1 MLKRGNG
8 EDNPKELESNSD
20 RMSKEASRRE
30 SWTHSQV
37 PDLSFLSNNF
47 STDSIDASSLPETK
61 THSEISH
68 SSLPSSRSPANR
80 TFPLGG
86 EHQSHQLS
94 PAPNKRESNAG
105 IASDGNFAQ
114 NSNQYFSNQ
123 DKMNGR
129 SPAVRPKS
137 VFLTGNLNATI
148 QTDETRRNGQASLKR
163 HSFHYSSKS
172 GYPAQSNPLSGEAK
186 TSRSRSNSP
195 VRSRS
200 PRRGSQSPVRGVAH
214 GRGVSPTRA
223 PFNFKS
229 QDMPMTHSN
238 SSNSSLVIKPAHRK
252 GHRYKHS
259 SVSMNLFQEP
269 VPIADSSLYQEL
281 IPSSYPIPN
290 WSETWASANASQRVK
305 LTLALAHFLT
315 AVVVF
320 IAGTILGESAFSTL
334 AHLVFYDS
342 LGSFVIA
349 FVNILSN
356 FDAWKKP
363 SVAYPFGLG
372 RLEVLLGFA
381 LSTSLVMV
389 GCDLIS
395 HFVEGVVVTLAVSG
409 TADSTDHGA
418 HHIHGHSDG
427 SKSPFLYEIVVALV
441 VIMTWITS
449 TLFYDSNTISDMLST
464 KDEKR
469 RKNQDGLGGY
479 LNNLQE
485 RESSTNERIFKI
497 VTTFLKN
504 PMRLITLVYST
515 FLFVIPLLPH
525 NLKEPLKVDVDEA
538 STLFVASTLCY
549 AGWKL
554 VTTLG
559 GILLISFPYTE
570 YDYSVLKSSV
580 TEQIMGLDIFKP
592 AYSLNHLFITKV
604 NYQLYIAGVKI
615 TMKGGSSDDESRM
628 LFEVS
633 RIFDNA
639 MKAFEK
645 DSKVEI
651 TIDIDRI

>member
-80 TFPLGG
+80 TFPLG
-86 EHQSHQLS
+86 
-94 PAPNKRESNAG
+94 ESNAG

-172 GYPAQSNPLSGEAK
+172 GYPAQ
-186 TSRSRSNSP
+186 
-195 VRSRS
+195 
-200 PRRGSQSPVRGVAH
+200 
-214 GRGVSPTRA
+214 
-223 PFNFKS
+223 
-229 QDMPMTHSN
+229 
-238 SSNSSLVIKPAHRK
+238 I
-252 GHRYKHS
+252 
-259 SVSMNLFQEP
+259 
-269 VPIADSSLYQEL
+269 
-281 IPSSYPIPN
+281 
-290 WSETWASANASQRVK
+290 
-305 LTLALAHFLT
+305 
-315 AVVVF
+315 
-320 IAGTILGESAFSTL
+320 
-334 AHLVFYDS
+334 
-342 LGSFVIA
+342 
-349 FVNILSN
+349 
-356 FDAWKKP
+356 
-363 SVAYPFGLG
+363 
-372 RLEVLLGFA
+372 
-381 LSTSLVMV
+381 
-389 GCDLIS
+389 
-395 HFVEGVVVTLAVSG
+395 
-409 TADSTDHGA
+409 
-418 HHIHGHSDG
+418 
-427 SKSPFLYEIVVALV
+427 VALV

-497 VTTFLKN
+497 
-504 PMRLITLVYST
+504 
-515 FLFVIPLLPH
+515 
-525 NLKEPLKVDVDEA
+525 EPLKVDVDEA